1 MFFSMVYPVNNIQNP
16 ELSNLTTEFENG
28 TAIGMPP
35 IHFHNRKNAPISNLN
50 NANVYNP
57 DYNPIRRYNSKQAP
71 SNGSLTEAFLK
82 ARITF
87 NPVYMHN
94 EAAIRYQ
101 MISRVF
107 TNNNDLRNN
116 LSMVA

>member
-1 MFFSMVYPVNNIQNP
+1 MVYPVNNIQNP

-35 IHFHNRKNAPISNLN
+35 IHYHNRKVPPIYNLN
-50 NANVYNP
+50 KLNVYNP
-57 DYNPIRRYNSKQAP
+57 HDNPVRRYSSKQAP
-71 SNGSLTEAFLK
+71 SNGSLTEALLK

-87 NPVYMHN
+87 NPVFMHN
-94 EAAIRYQ
+94 EASLRYQ
-101 MISRVF
+101 MISRMF
-107 TNNNDLRNN
+107 TSSSDLKSN

>member
-1 MFFSMVYPVNNIQNP
+1 MVYPVNNIQNP

-35 IHFHNRKNAPISNLN
+35 IHFHNRKTPPISNLN
-50 NANVYNP
+50 NLNVYNP
-57 DYNPIRRYNSKQAP
+57 DYNSVRKYSSRLAP

-87 NPVYMHN
+87 NPVYMHH
-94 EAAIRYQ
+94 EASVRYQ
-101 MISRVF
+101 NISRIF
-107 TNNNDLRNN
+107 TSSNDLKNN

>member
-1 MFFSMVYPVNNIQNP
+1 MVSPINFTNQP
-16 ELSNLTTEFENG
+16 ENFNSQTEFDNG

-35 IHFHNRKNAPISNLN
+35 IHYHNRKMAPISNIN
-50 NANVYNP
+50 NMNTYSP
-57 DYNPIRRYNSKQAP
+57 DYNPVRRYNQNSSP

-94 EAAIRYQ
+94 EAATKYQ
-101 MISRVF
+101 MISKIFFTGEEIKNNMLRV
-107 TNNNDLRNN
+107 
-116 LSMVA
+116 A

>member
-1 MFFSMVYPVNNIQNP
+1 MVYPVNNIQNSDV
-16 ELSNLTTEFENG
+16 SNLTTEFENG

-35 IHFHNRKNAPISNLN
+35 IHFDNRKKPPVSNIN
-50 NANVYNP
+50 NVNV
-57 DYNPIRRYNSKQAP
+57 IILIITLVKRYSSKQIP

-82 ARITF
+82 ARISF

-94 EAAIRYQ
+94 EASLK
-101 MISRVF
+101 ISNDF
-107 TNNNDLRNN
+107 KNFYSNKDLRNN

>member
-1 MFFSMVYPVNNIQNP
+1 MVNPLNSPYSPENINHR
-16 ELSNLTTEFENG
+16 TEFDNG

-35 IHFHNRKNAPISNLN
+35 IHFHNRKTPPISNLN
-50 NANVYNP
+50 NLNVYNP
-57 DYNPIRRYNSKQAP
+57 DYNSVRKYSSKLAP

-87 NPVYMHN
+87 NPVYMHH
-94 EAAIRYQ
+94 EASVRYQ
-101 MISRVF
+101 NISRIF
-107 TNNNDLRNN
+107 TSSNDLKNN

>member
-1 MFFSMVYPVNNIQNP
+1 MVNPLNLPYNP
-16 ELSNLTTEFENG
+16 ENINHRTEFDNG

-50 NANVYNP
+50 NTNVYNP

-82 ARITF
+82 ARITY

-107 TNNNDLRNN
+107 TNNSDLRNN

>member
-1 MFFSMVYPVNNIQNP
+1 MVNTLNNFQNP
-16 ELSNLTTEFENG
+16 ELLNLQTEFDNG

-50 NANVYNP
+50 NTNVYNP

-107 TNNNDLRNN
+107 TNNDDLRNN

>member
-1 MFFSMVYPVNNIQNP
+1 MVYPVNNVQNP
-16 ELSNLTTEFENG
+16 EVSNLTTEFENG

-35 IHFHNRKNAPISNLN
+35 IHFHNRKVPPISNLN
-50 NANVYNP
+50 NVNVYNP
-57 DYNPIRRYNSKQAP
+57 DYNSVRRYNSKQAP

-94 EAAIRYQ
+94 EASIKYQ

-107 TNNNDLRNN
+107 ITNNDLRNN

>member
-1 MFFSMVYPVNNIQNP
+1 MVSPINFTNQP
-16 ELSNLTTEFENG
+16 ENFNSQTEFDNG

-50 NANVYNP
+50 NTNVYNP
-57 DYNPIRRYNSKQAP
+57 DYNPIRRYSSKQAP

-116 LSMVA
+116 LSMVD

>member
-1 MFFSMVYPVNNIQNP
+1 MVSPINFTNQP
-16 ELSNLTTEFENG
+16 ENFNSQTEFENG

-35 IHFHNRKNAPISNLN
+35 IQFNNRKNPPISNIN
-50 NANVYNP
+50 NVNTYNP
-57 DYNPIRRYNSKQAP
+57 DYNPVRRYNSKQAP

-87 NPVYMHN
+87 NPVFMYN
-94 EAAIRYQ
+94 EASTRYQ
-101 MISRVF
+101 MISKIFISNR
-107 TNNNDLRNN
+107 DLRNN

>member
-1 MFFSMVYPVNNIQNP
+1 MVSPVNFTNSPDNFNR
-16 ELSNLTTEFENG
+16 ETEFDNG

-35 IHFHNRKNAPISNLN
+35 INYHNRKTAPISNIN
-50 NANVYNP
+50 NMNTYNP
-57 DYNPIRRYNSKQAP
+57 DYNPVRRYNQNSSP

-94 EAAIRYQ
+94 EAATKYQ
-101 MISRVF
+101 MISKIFFTGEEIKNNMLRV
-107 TNNNDLRNN
+107 
-116 LSMVA
+116 A

>member
-1 MFFSMVYPVNNIQNP
+1 MVYPVNNIQNP
-16 ELSNLTTEFENG
+16 EFSNLTTEFKNG

-35 IHFHNRKNAPISNLN
+35 IHFHNRKNSPISNIN
-50 NANVYNP
+50 NVNVYNP
-57 DYNPIRRYNSKQAP
+57 DYNSVRRYSNTQSP
-71 SNGSLTEAFLK
+71 SNGSSTEAFLK

-94 EAAIRYQ
+94 EASTRYQ
-101 MISRVF
+101 MISRIF
-107 TNNNDLRNN
+107 ITNNDLKNN